1 MSIINKIKSSVEAAT
16 GLACYYHSAVELD
29 RLFDNAPLPCAFFT
43 LLTEAEVVNDT
54 SQLRERAEVAVFF
67 CDKTDFDFGSAEN
80 EAIISVQRA
89 NAFRW
94 VNAINGSDI
103 SLDGDLRSERIYDRF
118 DCNVTGYGIRCTITE
133 NVGESKCK
141 NNN

>member
-1 MSIINKIKSSVEAAT
+1 MSIINKIISSVEAAT
-16 GLACYYHSAVELD
+16 GLTCYYHSDVEID
-29 RLFDNAPLPCAFFT
+29 RIFDNAPLPCAFFT
-43 LLTEAEVVNDT
+43 LLAEAEVVNDT

-67 CDKTDFDFGSAEN
+67 CEKTEFDFGSIEN

-103 SLDGDLRSERIYDRF
+103 SLDGGLRSERIYDRF

>member
-1 MSIINKIKSSVEAAT
+1 MSIINKIKSSVEAAV
-16 GLACYYHSAVELD
+16 GLSCYYHSDGELD
-29 RLFDNAPLPCAFFT
+29 RLFDTAPLPCAFFT

-67 CDKTDFDFGSAEN
+67 CDKTDFDFGSIEN

-94 VNAINGSDI
+94 VNAINSSDI
-103 SLDGDLRSERIYDRF
+103 SLDGDLHSERVYDRF
-118 DCNVTGYGIRCTITE
+118 DCNVTGYGIRCTIAE

>member
-1 MSIINKIKSSVEAAT
+1 MSIINKIISSVEAAT
-16 GLACYYHSAVELD
+16 ELTCYYHSEGELD

-43 LLTEAEVVNDT
+43 LLSEAEVVNDT

-67 CDKTDFDFGSAEN
+67 CDKTEFDFGSMEN
-80 EAIISVQRA
+80 ESIISVQRA

-103 SLDGDLRSERIYDRF
+103 SLDGDLRSSRIYDRF

-141 NNN
+141 N